1 MATKNTEEVIVEV
14 EETVVES
21 AKNLIVEARDNAHKA
36 FSASLGAVMWV
47 NDEVNEFV
55 GEFRGK
61 TEKQVDEVKDSAD
74 SVASKMIERGAN
86 IQTDTRKRI
95 EEVVEARRA
104 ALNERTDVVLS
115 KFDGVVESLLT
126 RVNLPTKDSIDQL
139 NKKINTLGRKID
151 QVRKQQ
157 ENLAA

>member
-1 MATKNTEEVIVEV
+1 MATKNTKEEIVEI
-14 EETVVES
+14 EETVVDT
-21 AKNLIVEARDNAHKA
+21 AKTIVAEARENAHKA
-36 FSASLGAVMWV
+36 FSAGLGAVMWV
-47 NDEVNEFV
+47 NEEVTDLV

-61 TEKQVDEVKDSAD
+61 TEKQVDEAMDSAD
-74 SVASKMIERGAN
+74 SVTTKMIDRGTNFQA
-86 IQTDTRKRI
+86 DARKRI
-95 EEVVEARRA
+95 EEVVESRRA

-157 ENLAA
+157 ESIAA